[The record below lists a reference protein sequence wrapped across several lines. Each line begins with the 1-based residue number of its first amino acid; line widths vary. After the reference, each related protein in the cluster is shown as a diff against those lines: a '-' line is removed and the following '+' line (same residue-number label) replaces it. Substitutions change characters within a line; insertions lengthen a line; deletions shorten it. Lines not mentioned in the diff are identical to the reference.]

1 MEGRRQG
8 CAMHQYYSERVS
20 VPVPPHRTTR
30 SIPASQAGRQAGM
43 RMGFGVTGRL
53 IYEDQIEKT
62 ERSER
67 NIYFIYPSMIAR
79 TLRPIHLYFLFRAHS
94 FFPHIQQLRPKIV
107 GIAIRAVK
115 DHDLDL
121 TKRSQLI

>member
-20 VPVPPHRTTR
+20 VPVP
-30 SIPASQAGRQAGM
+30 ASPSHNSFHSSQTGRQAGRQAGM

-94 FFPHIQQLRPKIV
+94 FFPHIQQLRPQIV
-107 GIAIRAVK
+107 GIAIHSTNSFSVEM
-115 DHDLDL
+115 L
-121 TKRSQLI
+121 